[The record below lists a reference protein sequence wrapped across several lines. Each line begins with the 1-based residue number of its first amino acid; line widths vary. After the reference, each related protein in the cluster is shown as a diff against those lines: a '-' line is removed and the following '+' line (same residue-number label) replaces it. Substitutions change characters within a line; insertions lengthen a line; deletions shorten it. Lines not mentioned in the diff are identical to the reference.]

1 MTISSAGKLAG
12 IFMMVVLLAACAGR
26 QTAEQRSGEVYFRHA
41 GSEVEQVRYASVRG
55 WQPVG
60 DEAVLL
66 DLAGRGHYLLTLSAN
81 CHSDIRF
88 TNNLRLNT
96 QLRGVLTRFDQ
107 VTIMGNQCRIQSIRP
122 VDMEAVRADLAERD
136 EAESGAG
143 PLRPIDQNG
152 SG

>member
-1 MTISSAGKLAG
+1 MANIPLVKNLAVALLM
-12 IFMMVVLLAACAGR
+12 FVLAACAGR
-26 QTAEQRSGEVYFRHA
+26 QTVDQRSGEVYFRHA
-41 GSEVEQVRYASVRG
+41 GNEVEQVRYASIRG
-55 WQPVG
+55 WQAVG
-60 DEAVLL
+60 DDSILL
-66 DLAGRGHYLLTLSAN
+66 DLAGRGRYLFTLSAN

-88 TNNLRLNT
+88 TNSIRLDA
-96 QLRGVLTRFDQ
+96 QLRGVLTRFDRII
-107 VTIMGNQCRIQSIRP
+107 VSGNRCRIQSIRP